1 MADPAAPPPPSTG
14 QNPVPDQAPATSA
27 QQEEQRRL
35 EAERITNE
43 HRTKTAHDDRMLNT
57 VALTAPAAPV
67 INPDGI
73 NPKSPLCFLR
83 MNDSYYCLLNYP
95 LVVGFTA
102 LDPTQ
107 NTQQ

>member
-67 INPDGI
+67 INPEGLTQDL
-73 NPKSPLCFLR
+73 SMFSTL
-83 MNDSYYCLLNYP
+83 NDFRCHHP
-95 LVVGFTA
+95 IA
-102 LDPTQ
+102 R
-107 NTQQ
+107 